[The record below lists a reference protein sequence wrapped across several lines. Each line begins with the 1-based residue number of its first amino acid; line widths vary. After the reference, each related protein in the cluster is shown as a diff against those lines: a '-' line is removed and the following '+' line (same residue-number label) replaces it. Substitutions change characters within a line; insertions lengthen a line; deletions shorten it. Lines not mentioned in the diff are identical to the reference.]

1 MPGNRGWI
9 VEAVIVAVLK
19 PGVYRARLS
28 NGHELV
34 AFVAGRARRTGPSP
48 CPGEKVRVAVSAYD
62 LSRGRVVNDQP
73 EGG

>member
-1 MPGNRGWI
+1 MPGDRGWI
-9 VEAVIVAVLK
+9 VEAVITAVLK
-19 PGVYRARLS
+19 PGVYRARLA

-34 AFVAGRARRTGPSP
+34 AFVAGRAGRTAPGLTA
-48 CPGEKVRVAVSAYD
+48 GEKVRVAVSAYD